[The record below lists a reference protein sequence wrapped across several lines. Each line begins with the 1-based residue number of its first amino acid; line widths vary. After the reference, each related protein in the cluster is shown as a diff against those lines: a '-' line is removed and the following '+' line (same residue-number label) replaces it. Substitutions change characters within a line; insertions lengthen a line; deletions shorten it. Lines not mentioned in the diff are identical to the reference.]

1 MSKEIDITGNRYGK
15 LVVIKKCGHHIRKSG
30 RKDVL
35 WECKCDC
42 GNLTKVIKSN
52 LQSGGTTSCGCVQ
65 KKNRYNPHRK
75 IIIEEHGNYCS
86 IELYNKEIALFDTE
100 DLEKVNKV
108 NWHLN
113 RSGYAC
119 NGKGIP
125 MHKIILTDVDSD
137 MVVHHKNENKL
148 DNRKENLIVLSRK
161 EHTLLHDNLN
171 ITKAEAEQKLKEMR
185 GADNG

>member
-1 MSKEIDITGNRYGK
+1 MSKEIDITGNRYGN
-15 LVVIKKCGHHIRKSG
+15 LVVIKKDGHHIRRSG
-30 RKDVL
+30 RKDVI

-52 LQSGGTTSCGCVQ
+52 LQNGGTISCGCVQ
-65 KKNRYNPHRK
+65 KKNRYKPHRK

-100 DLEKVNKV
+100 DLEKINKV

-113 RSGYAC
+113 HSGYAC
-119 NGKGIP
+119 NGKGVP
-125 MHKIILTDVDSD
+125 MHKVILKDVDSNI
-137 MVVHHKNENKL
+137 VIHHKNENKL
-148 DNRKENLIVLSRK
+148 DNRKENLIKMSRK

-171 ITKAEAEQKLKEMR
+171 LTKEQAEQKLKEMR
-185 GADNG
+185 GDNG